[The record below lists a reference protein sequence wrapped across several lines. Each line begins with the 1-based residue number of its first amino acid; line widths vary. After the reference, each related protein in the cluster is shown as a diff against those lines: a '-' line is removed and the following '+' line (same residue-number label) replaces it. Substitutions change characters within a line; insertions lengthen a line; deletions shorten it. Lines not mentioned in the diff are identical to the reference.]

1 MNAPSNSPAPSPPA
15 PSADFRKV
23 LILLGMG
30 WSFTNIAYAI
40 YTIPLNFVL
49 KDELKLT
56 APQMATFMALGI
68 ASNYVK
74 ALAGIVTDNIPLFG
88 TRRRH
93 YLLISLFLCGLGWL
107 ALGLVPRQ
115 YNVMLFTFMAAYSM
129 VMIISTTLGG
139 VMVEAGIRF
148 NAAGRLTAQRI
159 AMFKVGN
166 LAGDPIGGLLQKLPF
181 LVTMSCTAALHFILI
196 PVVWNGVREPGGA
209 KADKEALRS
218 AWRQFVGL
226 FRNKILWSAVLMIVL
241 IGASPGFG
249 TPLFLYQTETL
260 GFDAKFLGMMGLIA
274 AVAGMV
280 GAFVYAKLC
289 TRLPM
294 VKLLI
299 TSIVVH
305 GLGTLF
311 YLLYK
316 DRTSAIL
323 ISALEGVALTL
334 AILPVYDLAARGT
347 PKGSEALGYAVM
359 MSFWNIAVSLSNV
372 SGSWIYEK
380 FQWSFRDLVWLNS
393 GTTLLVLLVVPFLP
407 KALVGRRDGESLQ
420 ESTDK
425 VEAH

>member
-1 MNAPSNSPAPSPPA
+1 MSTENSPSTAINDPA
-15 PSADFRKV
+15 RSADFRKT
-23 LILLGMG
+23 LLLLGLG
-30 WSFTNIAYAI
+30 WSLTNIGYAI

-68 ASNYVK
+68 SANYVK

-115 YNVMLFTFMAAYSM
+115 YNVMLLTFIAAYSM
-129 VMIISTTLGG
+129 VMVISTTLGG

-166 LAGDPIGGLLQKLPF
+166 LAGDPIGGFLQKLPF
-181 LVTMSCTAALHFILI
+181 LVTMGCTAALHFILI
-196 PVVWNGVREPGGA
+196 PVVWMGVREPGGA
-209 KADKEALRS
+209 KADMGAVRM
-218 AWRQFVGL
+218 AGRQFISL
-226 FRNKILWSAVLMIVL
+226 FRNRVLWSAVLMIML

-260 GFDAKFLGMMGLIA
+260 GFDARFLGMMGLIG

-280 GAFVYAKLC
+280 GAYVYARLC

-294 VKLLI
+294 KQLLI
-299 TSIVVH
+299 TSIIVH

-316 DRTSAIL
+316 DPVSAIL

-372 SGSWIYEK
+372 SGSWIYQK

-393 GTTLLVLLVVPFLP
+393 GTTLLVLAVVPFLP
-407 KALVGRRDGESLQ
+407 KELVGRRDGQSMEP
-420 ESTDK
+420 
-425 VEAH
+425 VETH